1 MTARN
6 PSLFGRVVNWDDI
19 PVQQLRPGVRRRV
32 YATDEVMIAHHELE
46 VGMQLN
52 PHSHDDF
59 DQLVYIASGR
69 CNYYLDGTPHDLTPG
84 SFLLVP
90 RGSEHYVEPTE
101 APCVNIDVFVP
112 PRADMLSA
120 LGWLDDSSRPR

>member
-1 MTARN
+1 MARN
-6 PSLFGRVVNWDDI
+6 DKLFATVVNWDDI
-19 PVQQLRPGVRRRV
+19 PVTQVRPGVKRRV

-69 CNYYLDGTPHDLTPG
+69 ANYYVDGKPHEMTAG
-84 SFLLVP
+84 SFMLVP
-90 RGSEHYVEPTE
+90 RGSEHYVEPLE
-101 APCVNIDVFVP
+101 APCVNIDYFVP
-112 PRADMLSA
+112 PRADMAGA
-120 LGWLDDSSRPR
+120 LDWMTA